1 MRLVCKKCGNVIL
14 DTETKERN
22 YETFLEV
29 WIDDSEKE
37 EWTITNLGTYFLC
50 SRCHEKVTRD
60 SVSIYR

>member
-37 EWTITNLGTYFLC
+37 EWTITSLGTYFLC
-50 SRCHEKVTRD
+50 SKCNEKVTRD
-60 SVSIYR
+60 SVSIHR